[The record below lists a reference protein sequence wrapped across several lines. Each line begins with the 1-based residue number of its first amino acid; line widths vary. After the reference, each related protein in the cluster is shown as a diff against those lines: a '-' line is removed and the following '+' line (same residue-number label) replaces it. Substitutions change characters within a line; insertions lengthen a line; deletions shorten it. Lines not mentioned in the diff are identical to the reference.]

1 MQNDFFKLM
10 NNSTFQ
16 KAMENIRNYKNMKL
30 VTSREKYT
38 KYMMKPNLK
47 DGYPFSID
55 LFAIEMEKT
64 DIQMSKA
71 VYLGQV
77 ILDLSKTLIYK
88 FH

>member
-1 MQNDFFKLM
+1 M

-64 DIQMSKA
+64 DIKMSKA